1 MDLAAGSDIMIV
13 DPQLQRALWPVG
25 HVIKVQ
31 PRADGNVGSVDAKMK
46 GLGCVSVCLVRR
58 GVIYNTFNVFVV
70 TW

>member
-1 MDLAAGSDIMIV
+1 MDLAAGSVIMIV

-31 PRADGNVGSVDAKMK
+31 PRADGNVRSVDAKMK
-46 GLGCVSVCLVRR
+46 GLGCVCLVRR